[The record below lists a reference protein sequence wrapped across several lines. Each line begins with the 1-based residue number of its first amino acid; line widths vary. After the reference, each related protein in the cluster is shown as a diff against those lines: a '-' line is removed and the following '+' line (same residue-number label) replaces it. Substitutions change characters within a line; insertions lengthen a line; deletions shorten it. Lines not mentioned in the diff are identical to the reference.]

1 MEGGF
6 LDMMGNI
13 LGNNI
18 SNEIYFVYGLIAV
31 VLILIVVILVMDHQ
45 AKSRLHKNLF
55 NNKVLRKNLKHLEET
70 GELPVV
76 APKKKEEKPFIPITK
91 VEPIVL
97 KSSKKQNQTL
107 DPVDFATSFQESV
120 QPVKKESVVSAPST
134 PKVSVSMSS
143 SETEKCEPAV
153 TVPKQTTNRPVLE
166 EFKMPKPVPKIK
178 PVEVAPEKPL
188 PSPKKTEIPD
198 VEILDFAT
206 EEPRSLYQ
214 TRITMPEIPVL
225 APEPATPSRPKPYEG
240 KIPSYFDEIPRI
252 IQDTKAPKISVEPE
266 PVEVLKVAP
275 KVSDKKREEL
285 KELARQSQIDYIEE
299 DDALEKTQ
307 AQLEIEKITS
317 LLEDNEESDTLI
329 EQTMFEKEQ
338 EASAIISMDELMK
351 RSDELYNANERMQ
364 YLAEED
370 SPITIEELKRKV
382 EKEHAA
388 SIRVDL
394 NQEDVKKERDDTR
407 RYRATSIMASIY
419 APDGTTDDIET
430 I

>member
-1 MEGGF
+1 MIGS
-6 LDMMGNI
+6 I

-45 AKSRLHKNLF
+45 AKRHLHKNLF

-76 APKKKEEKPFIPITK
+76 TAKKQEEKPFIPITK

-97 KSSKKQNQTL
+97 KTERKHKQSL
-107 DPVDFATSFQESV
+107 DPVDYATSFQASVPVTVDSTVILESSKTKLDGQDLSIQEQKMSLSV
-120 QPVKKESVVSAPST
+120 NAVPKVDYNFDLPIEKSQKNASSVSFENVPSKES
-134 PKVSVSMSS
+134 SS
-143 SETEKCEPAV
+143 SVKSV
-153 TVPKQTTNRPVLE
+153 
-166 EFKMPKPVPKIK
+166 
-178 PVEVAPEKPL
+178 
-188 PSPKKTEIPD
+188 EIPE
-198 VEILDFAT
+198 VEILDFDS
-206 EEPRSLYQ
+206 EESHGLYQ
-214 TRITMPEIPVL
+214 TRITTPEIPVL
-225 APEPATPSRPKPYEG
+225 SPETMTFSRPKPYEG
-240 KIPSYFDEIPRI
+240 KIPSYLDEVPRI
-252 IQDTKAPKISVEPE
+252 IQDTPTSKTSFEPK
-266 PVEVLKVAP
+266 VEVSYKNTS

-307 AQLEIEKITS
+307 AQLDIEKITS
-317 LLEDNEESDTLI
+317 LLENTAESDNLI
-329 EQTMFEKEQ
+329 EQTKFEKEQ
-338 EASAIISMDELMK
+338 EESAIISMDELMK
-351 RSDELYNANERMQ
+351 KSDELYNANERMQ

-394 NQEDVKKERDDTR
+394 NQNDVQKERDDTR

-419 APDGTTDDIET
+419 ASDVNSDDIET

>member
-6 LDMMGNI
+6 LDMMGSI

-45 AKSRLHKNLF
+45 AKRRLHKNLF

-97 KSSKKQNQTL
+97 KTTKKQNQTL
-107 DPVDFATSFQESV
+107 DPVDFATSLQESV
-120 QPVKKESVVSAPST
+120 PSIEKEPVVSTSSFAKPSASIHNSKVDKYESVR
-134 PKVSVSMSS
+134 
-143 SETEKCEPAV
+143 
-153 TVPKQTTNRPVLE
+153 TVPKQTVERSTIETFR
-166 EFKMPKPVPKIK
+166 MPETLSKAKPIEIESTQAVTPSKKI
-178 PVEVAPEKPL
+178 
-188 PSPKKTEIPD
+188 EIPD
-198 VEILDFAT
+198 VEILDFAAD
-206 EEPRSLYQ
+206 ESQNLYQ

-225 APEPATPSRPKPYEG
+225 APEPVTFSRPKPYEG
-240 KIPSYFDEIPRI
+240 KIPSYLDEIPRI
-252 IQDTKAPKISVEPE
+252 IQDRPTSKSLDNVET
-266 PVEVLKVAP
+266 VEVSKVAP
-275 KVSDKKREEL
+275 KVTDKKREEL

-317 LLEDNEESDTLI
+317 LLEDNEESNSLI

-394 NQEDVKKERDDTR
+394 NSEDVQKEREDTR
-407 RYRATSIMASIY
+407 RYRASSIMASIY
-419 APDGTTDDIET
+419 ASDGTTDDIET

>member
-1 MEGGF
+1 
-6 LDMMGNI
+6 
-13 LGNNI
+13 
-18 SNEIYFVYGLIAV
+18 
-31 VLILIVVILVMDHQ
+31 
-45 AKSRLHKNLF
+45 
-55 NNKVLRKNLKHLEET
+55 
-70 GELPVV
+70 
-76 APKKKEEKPFIPITK
+76 
-91 VEPIVL
+91 
-97 KSSKKQNQTL
+97 
-107 DPVDFATSFQESV
+107 
-120 QPVKKESVVSAPST
+120 
-134 PKVSVSMSS
+134 
-143 SETEKCEPAV
+143 
-153 TVPKQTTNRPVLE
+153 
-166 EFKMPKPVPKIK
+166 
-178 PVEVAPEKPL
+178 
-188 PSPKKTEIPD
+188 
-198 VEILDFAT
+198 
-206 EEPRSLYQ
+206 
-214 TRITMPEIPVL
+214 MPEIPVL

-252 IQDTKAPKISVEPE
+252 IQDTPTPKISVEPE

>member
-1 MEGGF
+1 MSF
-6 LDMMGNI
+6 
-13 LGNNI
+13 
-18 SNEIYFVYGLIAV
+18 AV
-31 VLILIVVILVMDHQ
+31 M
-45 AKSRLHKNLF
+45 R
-55 NNKVLRKNLKHLEET
+55 
-70 GELPVV
+70 
-76 APKKKEEKPFIPITK
+76 
-91 VEPIVL
+91 
-97 KSSKKQNQTL
+97 
-107 DPVDFATSFQESV
+107 DPE
-120 QPVKKESVVSAPST
+120 
-134 PKVSVSMSS
+134 
-143 SETEKCEPAV
+143 AV
-153 TVPKQTTNRPVLE
+153 TLTSPDAL
-166 EFKMPKPVPKIK
+166 
-178 PVEVAPEKPL
+178 AY
-188 PSPKKTEIPD
+188 PSFWEN
-198 VEILDFAT
+198 
-206 EEPRSLYQ
+206 
-214 TRITMPEIPVL
+214 
-225 APEPATPSRPKPYEG
+225 YE
-240 KIPSYFDEIPRI
+240 
-252 IQDTKAPKISVEPE
+252 
-266 PVEVLKVAP
+266 L
-275 KVSDKKREEL
+275 EEL

-317 LLEDNEESDTLI
+317 LLEDNEESNSLI

>member
-1 MEGGF
+1 MIGS
-6 LDMMGNI
+6 I

-45 AKSRLHKNLF
+45 AKRRLHKNLF

-76 APKKKEEKPFIPITK
+76 TAKKVEEKPFIPITK

-97 KSSKKQNQTL
+97 KTSKKQKQSL
-107 DPVDFATSFQESV
+107 DPVDYATSFQETV
-120 QPVKKESVVSAPST
+120 PTAIRST
-134 PKVSVSMSS
+134 VTIES
-143 SETEKCEPAV
+143 SENQTNHLKSNYQEQQDILSVK
-153 TVPKQTTNRPVLE
+153 TVPKKVESPVVLKE
-166 EFKMPKPVPKIK
+166 EEISKAVSTKKVEESSFKESNLSV
-178 PVEVAPEKPL
+178 
-188 PSPKKTEIPD
+188 KKSEIPE
-198 VEILDFAT
+198 VEILDFDT
-206 EEPRSLYQ
+206 EENHGLYQ
-214 TRITMPEIPVL
+214 TRITTPEIPVL
-225 APEPATPSRPKPYEG
+225 APEPTILSRPKPYEG
-240 KIPSYFDEIPRI
+240 KIPSYLDEVPRI
-252 IQDTKAPKISVEPE
+252 IQDTPVSRTTIEQKA
-266 PVEVLKVAP
+266 EVDYRNTS

-307 AQLEIEKITS
+307 AQLDIEKITS
-317 LLEDNEESDTLI
+317 LLEDNKDSDNLI
-329 EQTMFEKEQ
+329 EQTVFEKEQ
-338 EASAIISMDELMK
+338 EESAIISMDELMK

-394 NQEDVKKERDDTR
+394 NQNDVQRERDDTR

-419 APDGTTDDIET
+419 ASDTNSDDIET